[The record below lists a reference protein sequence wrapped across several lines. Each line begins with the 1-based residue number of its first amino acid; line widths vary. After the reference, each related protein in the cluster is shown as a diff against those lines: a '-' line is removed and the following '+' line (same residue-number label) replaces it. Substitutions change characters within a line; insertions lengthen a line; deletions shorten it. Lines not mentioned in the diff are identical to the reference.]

1 MNENKEASNQNE
13 SYESSSKYFDEF
25 DFIEFL
31 KYIWLD
37 RTIIIAVT
45 SLFAFT
51 SIIYALFLPNI
62 YSSEALLT
70 TVDDADAGGGISSLV
85 SRYGGLASAAGVSL
99 PSAGGGKADL
109 VVATITSRE
118 FFKHLTTF
126 DFVLPGLMASKSY
139 NTGSQKLL
147 FDQKSYNS
155 EKNIWIDGSPSY
167 LEAYK
172 QYLRSLEVG
181 QDKRTNF
188 IFLIFHHISPEFS
201 YQFIDLIVNE
211 VNNKIR
217 TRHFK
222 ESTIALD
229 YLKNELASTAQREVQ
244 QSISQLIEAQLKIQ
258 MLANI
263 RKDYIIR
270 AIDPGFL
277 PEEKSAPRKTRMV
290 ILATII
296 GLILSIF
303 VSIIRQTYFIY
314 KPEKNS

>member
-1 MNENKEASNQNE
+1 MNENKEASNQIE
-13 SYESSSKYFDEF
+13 SHESSSKYFDEF

-37 RTIIIAVT
+37 RTIIISVT
-45 SLFAFT
+45 SLFAFS

-62 YSSEALLT
+62 YSSDALLT

-99 PSAGGGKADL
+99 PSAGGGKSDL

-139 NTGSQKLL
+139 NTGTQKLV
-147 FDQKSYNS
+147 FDQTSYNS
-155 EKNIWIDGSPSY
+155 EKNIWINGSPSY

-188 IFLIFHHISPEFS
+188 IFLIFDHISPEFS

-217 TRHFK
+217 TRHLQ

-290 ILATII
+290 VLATII

-303 VSIIRQTYFIY
+303 VSIIRQTYFTY

>member
-1 MNENKEASNQNE
+1 MNQNKEASNQIE
-13 SYESSSKYFDEF
+13 SHESSSKYFDEF

-37 RTIIIAVT
+37 RTMIIAVT
-45 SLFAFT
+45 SLFAFI

-62 YSSEALLT
+62 YTSDALLT

-99 PSAGGGKADL
+99 PSAGGGKSDL

-139 NTGSQKLL
+139 NTGTQKLV
-147 FDQKSYNS
+147 FDQTSYNS
-155 EKNIWIDGSPSY
+155 EKNIWINGSPSY

-188 IFLIFHHISPEFS
+188 IFLIFDHISPEFS

-217 TRHFK
+217 TRHLQ

-290 ILATII
+290 VLATII

-303 VSIIRQTYFIY
+303 VSIIRQTYFSY

>member
-37 RTIIIAVT
+37 RTIIISVT
-45 SLFAFT
+45 SLFAFI

-62 YSSEALLT
+62 YSSDALLT

-109 VVATITSRE
+109 VIATITSRE

-139 NTGSQKLL
+139 NTETQKLV

-217 TRHFK
+217 TRHLK
-222 ESTIALD
+222 ESVIAACPTTSLNCCGRYFKADTIKGSIYSKVKKTTVLFD
-229 YLKNELASTAQREVQ
+229 YTAS
-244 QSISQLIEAQLKIQ
+244 K
-258 MLANI
+258 
-263 RKDYIIR
+263 
-270 AIDPGFL
+270 
-277 PEEKSAPRKTRMV
+277 
-290 ILATII
+290 
-296 GLILSIF
+296 
-303 VSIIRQTYFIY
+303 
-314 KPEKNS
+314 

>member
-37 RTIIIAVT
+37 RTIIISVT
-45 SLFAFT
+45 SLFAFI

-62 YSSEALLT
+62 YSTDALLT

-139 NTGSQKLL
+139 NTGTQKLV
-147 FDQKSYNS
+147 FDQESYNS

-201 YQFIDLIVNE
+201 YEFLSLLIE
-211 VNNKIR
+211 QINKI
-217 TRHFK
+217 TREK
-222 ESTIALD
+222 DAEKSIKSIN
-229 YLKNELASTAQREVQ
+229 YLKNQLDETT
-244 QSISQLIEAQLKIQ
+244 QSDVRQTINQLIEMQLKTL

-263 RKDYIIR
+263 EEDYLFST
-270 AIDPGFL
+270 IDPPFIPL
-277 PEEKSAPRKTRMV
+277 IKSSPTRPLIC
-290 ILATII
+290 ILITLL
-296 GLILSIF
+296 GSLISIL
-303 VSIIRQTYFIY
+303 VVLIKYYLKPY
-314 KPEKNS
+314 KPL

>member
-139 NTGSQKLL
+139 NTGTQKLL

-217 TRHFK
+217 TRHLQ

-290 ILATII
+290 ILASII
-296 GLILSIF
+296 GFILSIF
-303 VSIIRQTYFIY
+303 ASIIRETYFSY